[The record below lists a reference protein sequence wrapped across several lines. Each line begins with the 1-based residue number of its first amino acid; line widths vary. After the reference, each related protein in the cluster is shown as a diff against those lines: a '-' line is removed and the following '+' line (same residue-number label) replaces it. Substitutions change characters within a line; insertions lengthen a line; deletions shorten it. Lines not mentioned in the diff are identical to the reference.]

1 MEDVMKKTHIR
12 SYRIIDHGDVE
23 VVDRRDGDTDLSI
36 HYEGAPRD
44 RGGLRLEASLDVF
57 RFEDGRLVWS
67 ASPNGQDT
75 ESAAALSL
83 LLHLFC
89 EDVLRPVGA
98 PRSF

>member
-1 MEDVMKKTHIR
+1 MKKAHIR
-12 SYRIIDHGDVE
+12 SYRIIDHGDLE
-23 VVDRRDGDTDLSI
+23 VVDGRDGESVDLSS
-36 HYEGAPRD
+36 HYDSVPRD

-75 ESAAALSL
+75 ESAAAVAL
-83 LLHLFC
+83 LLNLFLD
-89 EDVLRPVGA
+89 DVLGRVGA